1 MSEEPGEELAEK
13 VAVFL
18 EAWVHQVLYIRGIY
32 HADLFA
38 RHKLYNTAVYKSRHP
53 ELNAYV
59 GGLLASL
66 RPGLAAGSVRKLAL
80 VVLSPSGQP
89 VERFVAALQLPG
101 PGEAPPPGEAIA
113 GAGERELERGL
124 KDCLLK
130 LQFQDAGLRPLP
142 PGCTFEL
149 VAYSADPDVAPQQ
162 WVEEAPQP
170 GQHLELASPEII
182 PVKSAHLPGAGFSLQ
197 LHIEASR

>member
-1 MSEEPGEELAEK
+1 MKRLGRTLLPPSPPHPLLVG
-13 VAVFL
+13 
-18 EAWVHQVLYIRGIY
+18 G
-32 HADLFA
+32 
-38 RHKLYNTAVYKSRHP
+38 RHP

-170 GQHLELASPEII
+170 GECRPDPYAPCAPPPLPFPATPPLPE
-182 PVKSAHLPGAGFSLQ
+182 PAARRMQRG
-197 LHIEASR
+197 ASRMRDTQPLNMAQSA